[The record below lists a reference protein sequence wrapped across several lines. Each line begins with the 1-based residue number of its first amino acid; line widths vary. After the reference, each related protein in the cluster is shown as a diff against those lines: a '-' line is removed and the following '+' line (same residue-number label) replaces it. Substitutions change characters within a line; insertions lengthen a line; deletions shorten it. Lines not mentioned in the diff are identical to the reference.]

1 MKKRIISLLLAAA
14 MLVTLMPAAFA
25 AGTYSDTDGH
35 WGEAAI
41 DRWSSYGVIGGYD
54 GNVFVPDGS
63 MTRAEVARVFV
74 NLLGLERRTDISKYK
89 DVAPSAWYYDD
100 IAKCV
105 AAGILNGDG
114 VAAMNPE
121 TPVTREE
128 LFTMFARALGV
139 APKATANKQFI
150 DGNEVSSWAA
160 GYVNALADMGVING
174 YGGVL
179 SPGSDINR
187 ASVMT
192 VLDNAIKTYV
202 TTNGATVDAGD
213 GIVLVVADNVTVTGK
228 VKNLV
233 VADSGKTVTVN
244 GGAVDSVT
252 VVGPQDKVIFTGAA
266 AADTV
271 TIPATAEG
279 ASVVVNSAAAVGSVV
294 SEADNVTISGA
305 GKVETA
311 AVSGDNTTVN
321 TDGTDL
327 TVAPGTTGV
336 TENSKP
342 VTGGTTVETEPVKDT
357 TPSTP
362 VTPPVYYP
370 TYYTVNFQY
379 TDGTEISTTS
389 AVAGSAV
396 TAPEVTLTDG
406 QQVKWHNGT
415 DYVELSNLTVNGN
428 MTLTAVVGS
437 DDFTAGDGSEEYPY
451 LISNEAEY
459 KAIGDY
465 CDAAYAAAG
474 SFSAMSL
481 THFRLIDNITVTTV
495 TSIVPYPDKYP
506 NYVIKYAFNNLYK
519 AELDGDGYTII
530 PGEGSYAFYNMY
542 YSTVKNVNVVI
553 ANSAIVDTCAY
564 INTFD
569 NVDVSGSYEVG
580 GNNGCYTTYVYCD
593 STLSFNNCSANVD
606 MQGTGGKGDYNAVFI
621 GAAFGQGATLTL
633 NFTNCVNEG
642 TISCGRSAMFI
653 GNPYGPGQDSSS
665 QIIFNITNCSN
676 NGTIRATYLASDYTH
691 NYFESVPYTTHNNT
705 TVVLDSETV
714 SDFLTASNTTL
725 AGTGTIIN
733 GPEDATLALNKN
745 ENGEFTITAATQ
757 EGVAYYK
764 IGMGLYTRYLPGGTN
779 RFYVFSSNITD
790 VNQTISLKYLS
801 FVDATWV
808 ANNPD
813 ATEGD
818 LDGNKIYTK
827 DEVSYY
833 YVTADTDTL
842 DGVVQA
848 PTIIYISAYDS
859 DGNLLCSA
867 SLSN

>member
-74 NLLGLERRTDISKYK
+74 NLLGLKQRTDISKYK

-202 TTNGATVDAGD
+202 TTSGATVGAGD

-228 VKNLV
+228 VENLV

-252 VVGPQDKVIFTGAA
+252 VVGPQDKVIFTGTA

-342 VTGGTTVETEPVKDT
+342 VTGGTTVETEPVKNT

-379 TDGTEISTTS
+379 TDGTEISTIS

-396 TAPEVTLTDG
+396 TAPEVTLTEG

-437 DDFTAGDGSEEYPY
+437 NSFTAGNGTEAYPY
-451 LISNEAEY
+451 QIANATQLS
-459 KAIGDY
+459 
-465 CDAAYAAAG
+465 
-474 SFSAMSL
+474 S
-481 THFRLIDNITVTTV
+481 
-495 TSIVPYPDKYP
+495 
-506 NYVIKYAFNNLYK
+506 
-519 AELDGDGYTII
+519 II
-530 PGEGSYAFYNMY
+530 PGEDEDILY
-542 YSTVKNVNVVI
+542 YQLTDNIDLKDSGTSGANLLKNVYFDGNGKTIFSSENKNLFGVFKYARGSVTLRNFTYDLTNLI
-553 ANSAIVDTCAY
+553 NAEYASDCVGIIGEAGCTYLLMENIKVQGSHTVD
-564 INTFD
+564 
-569 NVDVSGSYEVG
+569 
-580 GNNGCYTTYVYCD
+580 GNNGAFIFNEFMPD
-593 STLSFNNCSANVD
+593 ESTLIFRNCEFAADLQGNGYNACFIGWQGENFTSNTGLIPCKAKITFENCSVTGSLVCNRAAVFVANGSNAYKRTYTFSGNTISGTVRGTQEAKYFTAVSMKDTGVEESAKSSFNENANV
-606 MQGTGGKGDYNAVFI
+606 YV
-621 GAAFGQGATLTL
+621 GAT
-633 NFTNCVNEG
+633 
-642 TISCGRSAMFI
+642 
-653 GNPYGPGQDSSS
+653 
-665 QIIFNITNCSN
+665 
-676 NGTIRATYLASDYTH
+676 
-691 NYFESVPYTTHNNT
+691 
-705 TVVLDSETV
+705 
-714 SDFLTASNTTL
+714 
-725 AGTGTIIN
+725 
-733 GPEDATLALNKN
+733 DATLAISASGDTLS
-745 ENGEFTITAATQ
+745 ITASDNTAVTSYVVEVGIYTNLWKDGTRIGTWLYFVTETLDAT
-757 EGVAYYK
+757 
-764 IGMGLYTRYLPGGTN
+764 GTL
-779 RFYVFSSNITD
+779 D
-790 VNQTISLKYLS
+790 VTLKNTG
-801 FVDATWV
+801 FVDKAYCETNNIDV
-808 ANNPD
+808 TTDNLGNSIAVIEGKTYYVVSDYIDSQGDQGFVGNPD
-813 ATEGD
+813 PTYRA
-818 LDGNKIYTK
+818 
-827 DEVSYY
+827 
-833 YVTADTDTL
+833 AQ
-842 DGVVQA
+842 VVRV
-848 PTIIYISAYDS
+848 SAYVGDTMYS
-859 DGNLLCSA
+859 SA
-867 SLSN
+867 SLKK

>member
-228 VKNLV
+228 VENLV

-336 TENSKP
+336 TENGKP
-342 VTGGTTVETEPVKDT
+342 VTGGTTVETEPVQNQGT
-357 TPSTP
+357 TTP
-362 VTPPVYYP
+362 VTPPVYVP
-370 TYYTVNFQY
+370 TYYTVTFVN
-379 TDGTEISTTS
+379 GEENTTQS
-389 AVAGSAV
+389 VVAGGTATKPTDPTTTEKCKEFSGWYVANATAPYDFTAAV
-396 TAPEVTLTDG
+396 TG
-406 QQVKWHNGT
+406 
-415 DYVELSNLTVNGN
+415 NL
-428 MTLTAVVGS
+428 TLTAMWADKHTYETKEIKAADSTDTTVATQEICSVCGEAGEIVLNENAVAQVGDDYYVDVAKAVEGANGALITLLKEASVDGASLDTAVDGKTTVIDLNQKKLTVTQPTSGSQTVTVTSAGDVVGNL
-437 DDFTAGDGSEEYPY
+437 TIKNGSLKLNNAANQYGPAANIAVETGCSVTLDSVKVEASGSVLYPR
-451 LISNEAEY
+451 
-459 KAIGDY
+459 G
-465 CDAAYAAAG
+465 DAATVMVKDCEITTTGAYVIATNAATT
-474 SFSAMSL
+474 SNYNV
-481 THFRLIDNITVTTV
+481 NITVT
-495 TSIVPYPDKYP
+495 
-506 NYVIKYAFNNLYK
+506 
-519 AELDGDGYTII
+519 
-530 PGEGSYAFYNMY
+530 
-542 YSTVKNVNVVI
+542 
-553 ANSAIVDTCAY
+553 
-564 INTFD
+564 
-569 NVDVSGSYEVG
+569 
-580 GNNGCYTTYVYCD
+580 D
-593 STLSFNNCSANVD
+593 STLSVDGSTILVNVPCTLNIENSTIIGKFHSVIARGGDVTIKNSTLDNQIAESSWNSYKEYFGTSAWGSGNNVRLAALTVGNNHTTSYQYKTQCTLEGVKFIVGDGQRTVSIHGNANAD
-606 MQGTGGKGDYNAVFI
+606 I
-621 GAAFGQGATLTL
+621 GAYLTYDSASE
-633 NFTNCVNEG
+633 VG
-642 TISCGRSAMFI
+642 TVE
-653 GNPYGPGQDSSS
+653 
-665 QIIFNITNCSN
+665 
-676 NGTIRATYLASDYTH
+676 YLGGY
-691 NYFESVPYTTHNNT
+691 
-705 TVVLDSETV
+705 V
-714 SDFLTASNTTL
+714 S
-725 AGTGTIIN
+725 IN
-733 GPEDATLALNKN
+733 
-745 ENGEFTITAATQ
+745 
-757 EGVAYYK
+757 
-764 IGMGLYTRYLPGGTN
+764 
-779 RFYVFSSNITD
+779 
-790 VNQTISLKYLS
+790 
-801 FVDATWV
+801 
-808 ANNPD
+808 
-813 ATEGD
+813 
-818 LDGNKIYTK
+818 
-827 DEVSYY
+827 DEVQ
-833 YVTADTDTL
+833 TAQTT
-842 DGVVQA
+842 G
-848 PTIIYISAYDS
+848 
-859 DGNLLCSA
+859 
-867 SLSN
+867 